1 MSREYVVFLRTIR
14 EGVLETRVN
23 CHKEDGVL
31 GDLANAGVLLKKGVP
46 TLRVDDEL
54 DAIILVVLVARAWAS
69 VEVGVGI
76 GRRDL
81 GTKLHVRAAQS
92 ERARHTLSMRE
103 GCKAAFGPLL
113 ARLES

>member
-1 MSREYVVFLRTIR
+1 MSREYIVFLGTVR
-14 EGVLETRVN
+14 EGVLKTRVN
-23 CHKEDGVL
+23 FHKEDGVL

-54 DAIILVVLVARAWAS
+54 DAIILVVLVARAWAP
-69 VEVGVGI
+69 VGVGI

-81 GTKLHVRAAQS
+81 CTKLHVRAAQS
-92 ERARHTLSMRE
+92 ERARRTLSARE